1 MTKEATGWTSGNWSG
16 YAGSTGGAG
25 SATSVEGYWEVPSV
39 SKTSKNTY
47 SSTWLGIDGFGNS
60 DLIQTGVEQA
70 WVGGAAQ
77 YTAWWEILPASQ
89 TNIPSLVVHPG
100 DVMFA
105 YIAKQTGS
113 TWEIELED
121 TTTGK
126 SFVTDQTYTGVAD
139 TVEWIVEAPT
149 VGGSVSTLATYSTM
163 YFDKD
168 AFNGFYAAFTTA
180 NRGVMIQG
188 ASTCRRRPSRTRT
201 RTASRSRTAP
211 GRHPR
216 PRADHRLPAV
226 RGLTNASRPRRADRH
241 RTAAV
246 PRGVSPSTTG

>member
-1 MTKEATGWTSGNWSG
+1 MLRRCLTLLASFATLSAAAAAATPAVATSSAPALLMTKEATGWTSGNWSG
-16 YAGSTGGAG
+16 YAGSTGAAG

-47 SSTWLGIDGFGNS
+47 SSTWVGIDGFGNS

-70 WVGGAAQ
+70 WVGGAAK

-126 SFVTDQTYTGVAD
+126 SFVTDETYTGVAD

-188 ASTCRRRPSRTRT
+188 GKHVSTPSKPDSDEDGFAVAHGAKTPPPPAS
-201 RTASRSRTAP
+201 
-211 GRHPR
+211 
-216 PRADHRLPAV
+216 
-226 RGLTNASRPRRADRH
+226 
-241 RTAAV
+241 
-246 PRGVSPSTTG
+246 